1 MKENSLVKNIV
12 FSFIKTFLGVAFPL
26 VTFAYSS
33 RILGVDGIGQVNF
46 ARNIITYF
54 TMIAMLGVN
63 YYGTREV
70 ARVRE
75 NRIKLSCFCHE
86 MLAINFFM
94 TCIAYILLFIS
105 ILFIQT
111 LQDYTLLLLVNSF
124 SIILTTMGMDWL
136 YQGLEKFEYI
146 AKRTVFFQFIA
157 FVYMIMTVKN
167 QSDILNYSVVLMISS
182 SGANVLN
189 FISSYKYIDFNLFS
203 HKYNIS
209 KHLKSILWLF
219 VFAVSVQLYTVLDS
233 TMLGFIKGDYAVG
246 IYTVAI
252 KTNKMTD
259 TLITSLGVAL
269 IPRLSFFIEQKE
281 KKKVKD
287 LINKA
292 YNCIFMFSIP
302 CSFGLFVLAP
312 YVIELFGGSGFKDA
326 IITMR
331 ILTPIVVIIPFNVLT
346 NIQIFIPMKKEK
358 EVIISSSVA
367 AVTNFVCNAI
377 LIPYFAEN
385 GAAVATVIAEGTSAM
400 VCYIYLRKVFNVNTI
415 FENYYQYWIAACPIL
430 LVGILSERYLNSS
443 ILKVFV
449 IIYVSIVLYFS
460 ILKIMKN
467 NYFNYIK
474 NKIIF
479 KKWRNKA

>member
-1 MKENSLVKNIV
+1 
-12 FSFIKTFLGVAFPL
+12 
-26 VTFAYSS
+26 
-33 RILGVDGIGQVNF
+33 
-46 ARNIITYF
+46 
-54 TMIAMLGVN
+54 
-63 YYGTREV
+63 
-70 ARVRE
+70 
-75 NRIKLSCFCHE
+75 
-86 MLAINFFM
+86 
-94 TCIAYILLFIS
+94 
-105 ILFIQT
+105 
-111 LQDYTLLLLVNSF
+111 
-124 SIILTTMGMDWL
+124 
-136 YQGLEKFEYI
+136 
-146 AKRTVFFQFIA
+146 
-157 FVYMIMTVKN
+157 
-167 QSDILNYSVVLMISS
+167 
-182 SGANVLN
+182 
-189 FISSYKYIDFNLFS
+189 
-203 HKYNIS
+203 
-209 KHLKSILWLF
+209 
-219 VFAVSVQLYTVLDS
+219 
-233 TMLGFIKGDYAVG
+233 MLGFIKGDYAVG

-358 EVIISSSVA
+358 EVIISSYVA
-367 AVTNFVCNAI
+367 
-377 LIPYFAEN
+377 
-385 GAAVATVIAEGTSAM
+385 ATVIAEGTSAM